1 MLTIRITKD
10 EVTPHLQ
17 RIFKTMQPGGALQK
31 VLGRGGANALRRHF
45 RDLNAKRPNKLGGK
59 RTNFY
64 SRVAESV
71 QSPVNIGSTIRI
83 TIAHPHI
90 AQRLYGGTIT
100 PRKAKMLAIPV
111 HASAHGISPRVY
123 PGLLAYIPSKKRGDG
138 VLIAGEERTITR
150 GKRKGGKRIVPKESG
165 PVIYALKGAISQR
178 ADPSVMIPAATMSA
192 ALIEAAKEH
201 QATLQ

>member
-1 MLTIRITKD
+1 MPTVTITHD
-10 EVTPHLQ
+10 TVTPHL
-17 RIFKTMQPGGALQK
+17 KKLMADMKPGGALQK

-71 QSPVNIGSTIRI
+71 NAPVNIGRTIRI
-83 TIAHPHI
+83 AIAHPHL

-100 PRKAKMLAIPV
+100 PRKRKMLAIPA

-123 PGLLAYIPSKKRGDG
+123 PGPLAYIPTLKGG
-138 VLIAGEERTITR
+138 VLVQGEERTITR
-150 GKRKGGKRIVPKESG
+150 GKRKGGKRIAPKQDG
-165 PVIYALKGAISQR
+165 AVIYALKGAITQR
-178 ADPSVMIPAATMSA
+178 ADPSVMIAATTMTA
-192 ALIEAAKEH
+192 ALTEAAEDH
-201 QATLQ
+201 LASLQ